1 MTAELAWYLVL
12 CGLAFFYCFLNKR
25 TALIAITY
33 VIAAYYLWIV
43 RTSGFDYDMV
53 GYARYLTYNLDFA
66 TATTYYIRE
75 FVYWF
80 GASYLY
86 QMIQDDVITLWVI
99 DMIWLTLLFYAMG
112 NRHLSSKVPMYV
124 IPFLIVFF
132 PLLMGY
138 QNVYRQLIACVFVL
152 FAFFGARNLMVAG
165 FFGLLALFTHN
176 AAIVYM
182 PLLYIFAVTNGM
194 TKPKVSF
201 FHKGVFAFLY
211 LVMMAGVYYSSLGDS
226 EFGKS
231 SSSTGISLTYAYLA
245 VFFAM
250 SIVAFVIG
258 NFSLKKFIHHNT
270 TLVYSIFTF
279 VAFIPALG
287 GAQAERIGMMLLIVT
302 MPIFAANLD
311 RSFKTQNEKILMRM
325 LFVMAGIAPTFL
337 FSSAYNFLIT
347 AARLPG

>member
-12 CGLAFFYCFLNKR
+12 CCLAFFYCFVNKR
-25 TALIAITY
+25 TPLILVTY
-33 VIAAYYLWIV
+33 VVAAYYLWVV
-43 RTSGFDYDMV
+43 RNSGFDYDMV
-53 GYARYLTYNLDFA
+53 GYARYLTFDFDFA
-66 TATTYYIRE
+66 TASTYYTRE

-80 GASYLY
+80 GSSYLY
-86 QMIQDDVITLWVI
+86 SWIQDDVITLWVI

-112 NRHLSSKVPMYV
+112 NRRLSSKVPMYV
-124 IPFLIVFF
+124 IPFMIVFF

-152 FAFFGARNLMVAG
+152 FAFFGARNLVVAG
-165 FFGLLALFTHN
+165 FFGLLALFSHN

-194 TKPKVSF
+194 AIPRVKL
-201 FHKGVFAFLY
+201 FHKSIFALLY
-211 LVMMAGVYYSSLGDS
+211 LVMLGGVYYSSLGDS
-226 EFGKS
+226 ELAKS

-245 VFFAM
+245 VFMAM
-250 SIVAFVIG
+250 SFVALVLENFNLKRFVQ
-258 NFSLKKFIHHNT
+258 HNI
-270 TLVYSIFTF
+270 TLAYSIFTF
-279 VAFIPALG
+279 MAFIPVLG

-302 MPIFAANLD
+302 MPIFATNLD
-311 RSFKTQNEKILMRM
+311 RSFKSQNERILMRM

-347 AARLPG
+347 TARLAG

>member
-1 MTAELAWYLVL
+1 MTAELTWYLVL

-25 TALIAITY
+25 TPLIILTY
-33 VIAAYYLWIV
+33 AIAAYYLWVV

-53 GYARYLTYNLDFA
+53 GYAQYLTYNFDFA
-66 TATTYYIRE
+66 TATTYYTRE

-80 GASYLY
+80 GSSYLY
-86 QMIQDDVITLWVI
+86 SLIQDDIVTLWVI

-112 NRHLSSKVPMYV
+112 NRHLSNRVPMYV

-138 QNVYRQLIACVFVL
+138 QNVYRQLIACAFVL
-152 FAFFGARNLMVAG
+152 FAFFGVRNLVVAG

-182 PLLYIFAVTNGM
+182 PLLYIFAVTSGM
-194 TKPKVSF
+194 ATPRISL
-201 FHKGVFAFLY
+201 FHKGIFSLLY
-211 LVMMAGVYYSSLGDS
+211 LVMLAGVYYSSFGDS
-226 EFGKS
+226 ELAKS
-231 SSSTGISLTYAYLA
+231 SSSTGLSLTYAYLA
-245 VFFAM
+245 VFLAM
-250 SIVAFVIG
+250 SFVG
-258 NFSLKKFIHHNT
+258 LVLDNFNLKKFVQHNV
-270 TLVYSIFTF
+270 TLAYSIFTF
-279 VAFIPALG
+279 IAFIPALG

-302 MPIFAANLD
+302 MPIFATNLD
-311 RSFKTQNEKILMRM
+311 RSFRSQNEKILMRM

-337 FSSAYNFLIT
+337 FSSAYNFLVT